1 MVDELF
7 DESKR
12 DSAIGRIGRMLE
24 RYFDG
29 DASKLAVLLD
39 PTRLNSPM
47 YQFREE
53 ISGGF
58 KAIEERLVAIEAAAA
73 ARGAERAR
81 SAAKGGGLRGACST
95 CSWASSRAAPATC
108 SIGPEPRRVRS

>member
-58 KAIEERLVAIEAAAA
+58 KAIEERLIAIEAAAA

-81 SAAKGGGLRGACST
+81 SAAKGRTSRRRST
-95 CSWASSRAAPATC
+95 DSWATLRAAPVTC
-108 SIGPEPRRVRS
+108 SIGPEPRQVRC

>member
-1 MVDELF
+1 
-7 DESKR
+7 
-12 DSAIGRIGRMLE
+12 MLE

-29 DASKLAVLLD
+29 DASTLAVLLD

-73 ARGAERAR
+73 ARGAERADPRQRARTSRRR
-81 SAAKGGGLRGACST
+81 STR
-95 CSWASSRAAPATC
+95 SWASSRAEPATC
-108 SIGPEPRRVRS
+108 SIGREPRRVRS